1 MRILHIDTEM
11 MWRAGENQLWL
22 FLDYLKDNEE
32 ITNYLVA
39 KKGSAILE
47 RSENII
53 NTFDV
58 DLNWEVSPTSI
69 VHIANICKTYNINI
83 IIAYT
88 PKAHGLAIMV
98 KKIYPKVK
106 LIVHDRSSES
116 IGRGIFSKLKYR
128 SSMVDK
134 FIVTSSLVSDKLIRL
149 GIDSQDIVIVKNACS
164 GSEFIFRSKQD
175 TKYVLSKKFELP
187 YDVPLI
193 GTVSHFSHHNRS
205 DILFKSLEKLAQEN
219 ISFFCLVAGDGP
231 RRKELEDMCREYGIH
246 HFVKFIGFME
256 DISQLLHAVDILA
269 VVSSKKEL
277 GTVTLDAVWSDC
289 CVVGACNNTQSDY
302 LINGK
307 TGFVS
312 DLDDQEAFTNNLRKV
327 VVNKELRTS
336 LCEAAKTVTLKEHSL
351 TTNVLSILGVCR
363 DVLKNGRN

>member
-39 KKGSAILE
+39 KKGSAIIE
-47 RSENII
+47 RSENVV

-58 DLNWEVSPTSI
+58 DLNWEISPTSI

-106 LIVHDRSSES
+106 VIVHDRSTENS
-116 IGRGIFSKLKYR
+116 GTKLFSKFKYR
-128 SSMVDK
+128 SSLVDK

-149 GIDSQDIVIVKNACS
+149 GVDSQDIVIVKNACS

-175 TKYVLSKKFELP
+175 TKYVLSRKFELP
-187 YDVPLI
+187 FDVPLI
-193 GTVSHFSHHNRS
+193 GTVSHFSYHNRS

-231 RRKELEDMCREYGIH
+231 RRKELEYMCREYGIH

-269 VVSSKKEL
+269 VISSKKEL
-277 GTVTLDAVWSDC
+277 GTVTLDAIWSDC
-289 CVVGACNNTQSDY
+289 CVVGACKNTQSDY
-302 LINGK
+302 LINGQ

-312 DLDDQEAFTNNLRKV
+312 DIDDQESYTNNLRKV
-327 VVNKELRTS
+327 VVNKELRHS

-363 DVLKNGRN
+363 EVLREK